1 MYYVNIQQYKG
12 ALWKCPLGYQPINQ
26 IIPTFTEE
34 ANRFSKHN
42 GAFAKHEELDFED
55 ANF

>member
-12 ALWKCPLGYQPINQ
+12 PLWKCSMGYQSVHQ
-26 IIPTFTEE
+26 IIPTFPKET
-34 ANRFSKHN
+34 NRISEHD
-42 GAFAKHEELDFED
+42 GAVAKHEELDFEN